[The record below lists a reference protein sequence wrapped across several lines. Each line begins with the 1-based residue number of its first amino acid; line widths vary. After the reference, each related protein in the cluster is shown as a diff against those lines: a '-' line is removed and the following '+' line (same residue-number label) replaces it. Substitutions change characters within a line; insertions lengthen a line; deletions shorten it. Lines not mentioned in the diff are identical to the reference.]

1 MGCAPLDPRGLDV
14 PIGPHRVLHADDT
27 GPVPGGGP
35 TVVLE
40 AGAASTRSIWA
51 LVQQEF
57 AGTVRTISYDRAG
70 LGRSPGAPG
79 SRRLEDLAR
88 DLNALLDGL
97 EEAEHSTAAHGVVLV
112 GHSWGGPIVRA
123 AALQRPERVRA
134 LVLVDP
140 ADELCSY
147 YLSPGFA
154 RLNALQAVLFPPLA
168 RLGALGPMYA
178 RSVPM
183 LPERARSDS
192 RTEMYTPQAVRTQLA
207 ESADMAGDL
216 RLLGAADDAAG
227 DQGFPVT
234 VISGASASGVGRSVR
249 AQMSEAHRERA
260 GRTAG
265 GRLVVAQDSGH
276 LVMLTEPR
284 VVSGEILRTLGR

>member
-1 MGCAPLDPRGLDV
+1 MECAPLNARGIDL
-14 PIGPHRVLHADDT
+14 PIGPHRVIHAEDS
-27 GPVPGGGP
+27 GPVPYDGP

-51 LVQQEF
+51 LVHQRLAQS
-57 AGTVRTISYDRAG
+57 VHTIAYDRAG
-70 LGRSPGAPG
+70 LGRSPGASGP
-79 SRRLEDLAR
+79 RRLENLAR

-97 EEAEHSTAAHGVVLV
+97 ERAGRSTAAHGVVLV

-123 AALQRPERVRA
+123 AAMRRPERVRA

-140 ADELCSY
+140 ADELCPY

-154 RLNALQAVLFPPLA
+154 RMNALQAVLFPPLA

-183 LPERARSDS
+183 LPEHARADS

-216 RLLGAADDAAG
+216 RLLGAADEAAE
-227 DQGFPVT
+227 DPGFPVT
-234 VISGASASGVGRSVR
+234 VISGASAAGVGRAVR
-249 AQMSEAHRERA
+249 AQMNAAHRERA
-260 GRTAG
+260 GRTAA
-265 GRLVVAQDSGH
+265 GRHVLAQDSGH
-276 LVMLTEPR
+276 LVMLTEPGA
-284 VVSGEILRTLGR
+284 VSEEILRTIGR